1 MALNNVLTMAGE
13 EKHFTI
19 HRADGYGGIANEVMM
34 TNHTD
39 QCVVKDSKTYD
50 AKYDLVCDPS
60 SSMVSMSMHIE
71 GQDQSIGCIQVARAG
86 GKQFSDIE
94 IGLIQMFCVKVALRL
109 SLEQLQTCSE
119 HLHLQFNSL
128 AEVWSCTS
136 DPHEAIA
143 RLVNNLLKLC
153 SASMASFYAVQQ
165 DPGGMCEA
173 FLVHSTDSTMPC
185 LIPITE
191 SNGALAS
198 SVIHQQVVEGSP
210 DTLTQFNEEF
220 DAPDSSWRATHTLA
234 HIVCLPVMG
243 DKEGAV
249 HGVLHII
256 MEEKED
262 SDSKF
267 SENDI
272 DAMKTVTN
280 FLAGLTN
287 WAKMEADTERLG
299 GQSSRLSDLVAFLCN
314 PDALDSEG
322 RCCVTLEQIV
332 QQAKEVVSA
341 HVAVLYE
348 KTVLPDGIDGLT
360 QRVFGFSAGASTEE
374 DATDEAV
381 KSKSGLVWMEAA
393 PNTKFAESTARRRS
407 VSAGR
412 APVPMTA
419 EGILVECATTN
430 KLIDSHF
437 ERNVKGKVI
446 DPAGRFNPAF
456 DKPQHSSVSAYDIS
470 SMVCAPVVGSSG
482 EVIGVIQLISTQA
495 YHHYD
500 AEDITLIEMLLPCL
514 STVMEA
520 QASASLAA
528 QGENEEEAA
537 DE

>member
-1 MALNNVLTMAGE
+1 MHGRTRE
-13 EKHFTI
+13 
-19 HRADGYGGIANEVMM
+19 
-34 TNHTD
+34 
-39 QCVVKDSKTYD
+39 
-50 AKYDLVCDPS
+50 LVTPHS
-60 SSMVSMSMHIE
+60 
-71 GQDQSIGCIQVARAG
+71 SIGI
-86 GKQFSDIE
+86 
-94 IGLIQMFCVKVALRL
+94 
-109 SLEQLQTCSE
+109 
-119 HLHLQFNSL
+119 
-128 AEVWSCTS
+128 
-136 DPHEAIA
+136 
-143 RLVNNLLKLC
+143 
-153 SASMASFYAVQQ
+153 
-165 DPGGMCEA
+165 
-173 FLVHSTDSTMPC
+173 
-185 LIPITE
+185 
-191 SNGALAS
+191 
-198 SVIHQQVVEGSP
+198 
-210 DTLTQFNEEF
+210 
-220 DAPDSSWRATHTLA
+220 
-234 HIVCLPVMG
+234 
-243 DKEGAV
+243 
-249 HGVLHII
+249 
-256 MEEKED
+256 
-262 SDSKF
+262 
-267 SENDI
+267 
-272 DAMKTVTN
+272 
-280 FLAGLTN
+280 
-287 WAKMEADTERLG
+287 
-299 GQSSRLSDLVAFLCN
+299 LCN

-322 RCCVTLEQIV
+322 RCCVTVEQIV

-348 KTVLPDGIDGLT
+348 KTVLPDGSDALT